1 MQEVLLIIR
10 TAVTAH
16 SEKKFFENNFSFL
29 ISGHKDELFGKFGG
43 NFSFGGNLME
53 RKSTGLDNAMGKL
66 TAPDLFSLANG
77 DKKDLSITE
86 TYIHKKNQFFVWN
99 SWNQL

>member
-1 MQEVLLIIR
+1 
-10 TAVTAH
+10 
-16 SEKKFFENNFSFL
+16 
-29 ISGHKDELFGKFGG
+29 
-43 NFSFGGNLME
+43 ME

-86 TYIHKKNQFFVWN
+86 TYIHKKSILCMELLESTIMVGH
-99 SWNQL
+99 SWMQLSVMTGHQL